1 MRKIDTRAYQPH
13 TFGGAA
19 RFVLDA
25 SEILAALDEGYEE
38 IRHLKA
44 ENKRLKS
51 QLPTNEQATR

>member
-1 MRKIDTRAYQPH
+1 MRKIDTKAYQPH

-51 QLPTNEQATR
+51 QLPTNE

>member
-1 MRKIDTRAYQPH
+1 MRKIDTKAYVPG

-25 SEILAALDEGYEE
+25 PDILAALEEGYHE
-38 IRHLKA
+38 IRQLKA

-51 QLPTNEQATR
+51 QLPTKK

>member
-1 MRKIDTRAYQPH
+1 MRKIDTKAYQPH

-25 SEILAALDEGYEE
+25 PEILAALNEGYEE
-38 IRHLKA
+38 IRQLKA

-51 QLPTNEQATR
+51 QLPTKE